1 MEERCWIGWYD
12 GKSVQGQELRI
23 PTSYIQRHAFPA
35 TTWMETPSATP
46 ELHLANEPEMPVKGR
61 SELLWSSLALRY
73 LFYGSRT
80 SGFLAFGIGWLFDW
94 LTALDGGLARGS
106 CVLFAVVKRLDC

>member
-1 MEERCWIGWYD
+1 
-12 GKSVQGQELRI
+12 
-23 PTSYIQRHAFPA
+23 
-35 TTWMETPSATP
+35 METPSATP

-94 LTALDGGLARGS
+94 LTAPDGGLARGS
-106 CVLFAVVKRLDC
+106 CMLFAVVKRLDCYCGGWKSIYRQNVAE